1 MLENLELKDN
11 IYRQKV
17 IEYLKE
23 SRFELDKYKIK
34 NFKDFPGAIEMID
47 KKGRSI
53 VIFYNYLTENI
64 EVIYKGLKRNALEVY
79 ISIVQ
84 FLVDRYKEKAAEL
97 EKLVVVDTIDKYHI
111 RFKIKLEKGNN
122 ITKISPIFDIDNDLY
137 DIYEYLESQ
146 IEELNKEV

>member
-1 MLENLELKDN
+1 
-11 IYRQKV
+11 
-17 IEYLKE
+17 
-23 SRFELDKYKIK
+23 
-34 NFKDFPGAIEMID
+34 MID